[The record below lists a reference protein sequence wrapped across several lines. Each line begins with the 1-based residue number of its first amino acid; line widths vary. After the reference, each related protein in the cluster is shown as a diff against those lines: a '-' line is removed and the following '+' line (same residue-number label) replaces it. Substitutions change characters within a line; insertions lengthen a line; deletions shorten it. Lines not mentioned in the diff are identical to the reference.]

1 MENEVLEMNE
11 GTEVLDMG
19 AEEIVES
26 TGGSKVGIVIG
37 VALAGAAAAGV
48 VALVKKSGIKSKIEA
63 RRIAKLEKAGY
74 EVYPPADMEDH
85 IDEEDFDDS
94 VEESDEE

>member
-63 RRIAKLEKAGY
+63 KRIAKLEKAGY
-74 EVYPPADMEDH
+74 AVYPPADTEDY